1 MHILI
6 RRKTYTDLFAWI
18 KQGLH
23 LSYVNAL
30 TDQSR
35 LRPHVPQLILH
46 HFEGGGPLDL
56 LRLLVDHICRRAR
69 LDAEVLR
76 GEVCIK

>member
-6 RRKTYTDLFAWI
+6 RRKAYTNLLAWI

-23 LSYVNAL
+23 LSDVNAL
-30 TDQSR
+30 IDESR
-35 LRPHVPQLILH
+35 LGPHVPQLILH
-46 HFEGGGPLDL
+46 HLQRGAPLDL

-76 GEVCIK
+76 SEVRVK

>member
-46 HFEGGGPLDL
+46 HFEGGAPLDL

-76 GEVCIK
+76 GEVRVK

>member
-6 RRKTYTDLFAWI
+6 RRKTYTDLLAWI

-23 LSYVNAL
+23 LSDVNAL
-30 TDQSR
+30 TDESR
-35 LRPHVPQLILH
+35 LGPHVPQLFLH
-46 HFEGGGPLDL
+46 HLQRGAPLDL

-76 GEVCIK
+76 SEVRVK